1 MNYDFC
7 NVNLVVYI
15 FCSSFFFFN
24 TRYDNSLKIVYVF
37 LIIF

>member
-15 FCSSFFFFN
+15 FCSTFFFF
-24 TRYDNSLKIVYVF
+24 F
-37 LIIF
+37 LIQDMIIHLKLFMYF